1 MTVRYHI
8 PCYGLLS
15 NRFETDINTRMPR
28 EEAGEI
34 FGEIRSIGKHS
45 HWVVADIPFGCD
57 VSPALSLDPKLFVE
71 IMGSYRRSVLHH
83 DSCAANVSSTHRAEA
98 NQHAETSMS

>member
-1 MTVRYHI
+1 
-8 PCYGLLS
+8 
-15 NRFETDINTRMPR
+15 MPR

-34 FGEIRSIGKHS
+34 FGEIRSIGKHP

-71 IMGSYRRSVLHH
+71 IMGSYRRSVLHR
-83 DSCAANVSSTHRAEA
+83 DCCVVDISSTHRAEA